1 MEKDKK
7 IEEKERFLKRL
18 KRLKN
23 QEVYFKHST
32 DVEFGSIVEINEKKE
47 FILIREKELK
57 KNKKNW
63 NQLNRSRIFEWVKN
77 SNVM

>member
-23 QEVYFKHST
+23 QEIYFKHST
-32 DVEFGSIVEINEKKE
+32 GVEFGSIIEVNQKKE
-47 FILIREKELK
+47 FILIREKESKKTKKIGINSIDRGSLNELK
-57 KNKKNW
+57 
-63 NQLNRSRIFEWVKN
+63 IP
-77 SNVM
+77 M